1 MYIFTCV
8 ASSQWTAGL
17 IGFGNKPVMASPC
30 LGVCWIFCYYC
41 KKRKPA
47 LEIWGEQDLFIFI
60 ENFSHIFWFYMVWS
74 LVFSLHLMDF
84 SLSWSFLVSC
94 LLCTESILIFFIAII
109 SFLLI
114 YLFIAWVYA
123 KWQSFP
129 LADFQFR
136 SHLSLGLLFCSEES
150 FLSFTAFF
158 FFYVHPHLSCRLHL
172 H

>member
-17 IGFGNKPVMASPC
+17 IGFGNKPGMASPC

-94 LLCTESILIFFIAII
+94 LLCTESILIFFYCNYFFPVDLFIYCLGLCQMTILSLSWLPVQVSFISRSII
-109 SFLLI
+109 LLWRILSFLH
-114 YLFIAWVYA
+114 
-123 KWQSFP
+123 S
-129 LADFQFR
+129 
-136 SHLSLGLLFCSEES
+136 
-150 FLSFTAFF
+150 FF
-158 FFYVHPHLSCRLHL
+158 FLLCSSSSLL
-172 H
+172 